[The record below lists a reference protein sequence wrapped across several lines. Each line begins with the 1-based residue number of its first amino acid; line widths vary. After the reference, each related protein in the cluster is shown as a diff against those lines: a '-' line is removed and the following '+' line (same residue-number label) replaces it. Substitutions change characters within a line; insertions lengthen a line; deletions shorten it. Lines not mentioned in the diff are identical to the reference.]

1 MCGQPLVYDD
11 GDPNCY
17 NNDEIYLSEDG
28 TPEGDVDMNREITCQ
43 NCGCHVIAWHYAGCE
58 DEEQFPGPVSE
69 QGFGH
74 CFMCGGTLVWGNDF
88 MRSDLEPDI
97 ESEEDDSLVR
107 ELTCSGCNSAFTV
120 YEPSP
125 NEMKK
130 YPYWQSTPTSK

>member
-1 MCGQPLVYDD
+1 
-11 GDPNCY
+11 
-17 NNDEIYLSEDG
+17 
-28 TPEGDVDMNREITCQ
+28 
-43 NCGCHVIAWHYAGCE
+43 
-58 DEEQFPGPVSE
+58 
-69 QGFGH
+69 
-74 CFMCGGTLVWGNDF
+74 MCGGTLVWGNDF